1 MNGVDYDFATLD
13 LDDRSEEATQRQRG
27 WLSAVLRGF
36 QEGRPSDEAMEVW
49 LRTCSRDHAI
59 IRGAWLPPD
68 AFGADTGPVA
78 TYASFDKSL
87 NTGSELLPL
96 RMITDVTTSPAHRRR
111 GLLRRLITD
120 DLADAVAAG
129 VPMAALTASEGT
141 IYGRWGFGVATFND
155 TVEVDT
161 GPRFALRDVTD
172 PGRVE
177 LLEPK
182 AAWPHVKAVADRFHA
197 TRRGSVEWPAQYED
211 IHTGTFDFEEGG
223 PDKKLWAAVHLDASD
238 EVDGFVIFKHDGRD
252 GDKRKLKV
260 TEMLGL
266 TPVAQLALWSFLAGI
281 DLTNHVTHGVAD
293 PDDPLPWALRDI
305 NAVKLTGRSEFLWL
319 RVLDVARSLAARPW
333 AGDGE
338 IVIAV
343 ADPLGHASGT
353 YAVRTAGGRAEV
365 TRISADLADGAG
377 AGADLTV
384 DAETLATL
392 YLSTVP
398 VAQLHAAGRIAGEAE
413 AVARF
418 GSMAD
423 LDGAPYSITG
433 F

>member
-1 MNGVDYDFATLD
+1 VIGVDYDFATLD
-13 LDDRSEEATQRQRG
+13 LDDPSEEATQRRRA
-27 WLSAVLRGF
+27 WLGAVLRGF
-36 QEGRPSDEAMEVW
+36 HEGRPSDEALQVW
-49 LRTCSRDHAI
+49 LRTCAADRAT
-59 IRGAWLPPD
+59 IRGAWVPQD
-68 AFGADTGPVA
+68 AFGAGAAPVA
-78 TYASFDKSL
+78 TYASFDKTLS
-87 NTGSELLPL
+87 TGSQLLPL

-141 IYGRWGFGVATFND
+141 IYGRWGFGVATFNE

-161 GPRFALRDVTD
+161 GPRFGLRDFTD

-177 LLEPK
+177 ILEPTV
-182 AAWPHVKAVADRFHA
+182 AWPHVKAVADRFHA

-211 IHTGTFDFEEGG
+211 IHTGTFDFSEGG
-223 PDKKLWAAVHLDASD
+223 PDKKLWTALHLDASG
-238 EVDGFVIFKHDGRD
+238 EVDGFVVYKHDGRD
-252 GDKRKLKV
+252 GDKRKIKV

-266 TPVAQLALWSFLAGI
+266 TAPAQLALWEFLAGI

-293 PDDPLPWALRDI
+293 PEDPLPWALSDV
-305 NAVKLTGRSEFLWL
+305 NAVRVTGRTEFLWL
-319 RVLDVARSLAARPW
+319 RVLDVERSLAARPW
-333 AGDGE
+333 GADGE
-338 IVIAV
+338 IVLAV
-343 ADPLGHASGT
+343 TDDLGHAAGT

-365 TRISADLADGAG
+365 TRTSTDPGPD
-377 AGADLTV
+377 ADLTV

-392 YLSTVP
+392 YLSTAP
-398 VAQLHAAGRIAGEAE
+398 VAQLHAAGRIAGDAE

-423 LDGAPYSITG
+423 LAGAPYSITG